1 MPVYVLSVKKRRRRR
16 RFEFVNL
23 VEFDYMFLNL
33 FRQRPFLWYI
43 FGLSALL
50 GTCLDLV
57 TKSIIFKKL
66 TSQEM
71 SELGQYDL
79 ITGVLGLKL
88 TYNTGI
94 IWGLFQGNNFI
105 FLAISI
111 LAVPLI
117 VLIWFLVRE
126 PHWLM
131 SLGLGL
137 ILAGTLGNLYD
148 RLFCKGVR
156 DFIDFYLINW
166 PIFNLADTWITL
178 GVIMILGHMFLSK
191 HEELPNA
198 S

>member
-1 MPVYVLSVKKRRRRR
+1 MS
-16 RFEFVNL
+16 
-23 VEFDYMFLNL
+23 LNL
-33 FRQRPFLWYI
+33 LRQRPFLWCI

-66 TSQEM
+66 AFQGMGES
-71 SELGQYDL
+71 GQYDL

-94 IWGLFQGNNFI
+94 IWGFFQGNNFI
-105 FLAISI
+105 FLAISV

-148 RLFCKGVR
+148 RLFCEGVR

-178 GVIMILGHMFLSK
+178 GVIMILGHMFLSNHK
-191 HEELPNA
+191 ELPDA

>member
-1 MPVYVLSVKKRRRRR
+1 MPVYVLSVKKRRRKR

-23 VEFDYMFLNL
+23 VEFDYMSLNL
-33 FRQRPFLWYI
+33 LRQRPFLWCI
-43 FGLSALL
+43 FGLSALW
-50 GTCLDLV
+50 GACLDLV

-105 FLAISI
+105 FLAISM

-117 VLIWFLVRE
+117 VLIWVLVRE

-148 RLFCKGVR
+148 RLFCEGVR

-178 GVIMILGHMFLSK
+178 GVVLILGHMFFGQQK
-191 HEELPNA
+191 EIADA

>member
-1 MPVYVLSVKKRRRRR
+1 MS
-16 RFEFVNL
+16 
-23 VEFDYMFLNL
+23 LNL
-33 FRQRPFLWYI
+33 LRQRPFLWCI

-66 TSQEM
+66 AFQGMGES
-71 SELGQYDL
+71 GQYDL

-105 FLAISI
+105 FLAISV

-148 RLFCKGVR
+148 RLFCEGVR

-191 HEELPNA
+191 HKELPDA

>member
-1 MPVYVLSVKKRRRRR
+1 
-16 RFEFVNL
+16 
-23 VEFDYMFLNL
+23 
-33 FRQRPFLWYI
+33 
-43 FGLSALL
+43 
-50 GTCLDLV
+50 
-57 TKSIIFKKL
+57 
-66 TSQEM
+66 M

-105 FLAISI
+105 FLAISV

-148 RLFCKGVR
+148 RLFCEGVR

-191 HEELPNA
+191 HKELPNA